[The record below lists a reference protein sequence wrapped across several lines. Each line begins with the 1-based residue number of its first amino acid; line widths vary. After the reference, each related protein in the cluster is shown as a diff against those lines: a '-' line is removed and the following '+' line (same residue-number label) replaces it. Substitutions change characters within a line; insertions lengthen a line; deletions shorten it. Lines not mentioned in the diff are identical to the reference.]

1 VRRTVIALLAG
12 VVVLVPAA
20 AASPSFSSSFQLSYL
35 TRQPGAAAGQAIG
48 MTWTDPGAPNQV
60 PKTIKRI
67 DLRFHPGTRFDT
79 SALPRCRASDERIKA
94 KGAKACPARTVL
106 GRGHTVGVSTS
117 GAEFTTDV
125 TLFNARGQIVVLVT
139 LQGVVLTE
147 FRDRVK
153 GRTITIEPALPPGV
167 ALKRLQIRIGRHGR
181 YMTAPPTCPGRWTT
195 VARFRY
201 TDGSAETLRSRSPC
215 RR

>member
-12 VVVLVPAA
+12 LVVLAPAA
-20 AASPSFSSSFQLSYL
+20 VASSSFSSSFQLGYL
-35 TRQPGAAAGQAIG
+35 THRPGAAAGQAIR

-60 PKTIKRI
+60 PKTIQRI
-67 DLRFHPGTRFDT
+67 DLHFHPGTRFDT
-79 SALPRCRASDERIKA
+79 SALPRCRASDARIKA
-94 KGAKACPARTVL
+94 KGAKACPARSTL

-167 ALKRLQIRIGRHGR
+167 ALKRLQLRVGRHGR
-181 YMTAPPTCPGRWTT
+181 YMTAPPSCHGNWTT
-195 VARFRY
+195 VARFAY
-201 TDGSAETLRSRSPC
+201 ADGSAQTLRSRSPC
-215 RR
+215 GH